1 MSTRLATCSHVESLD
16 RHRDR
21 VAWIGTAVTDEER
34 LAASRATERWF
45 ESNGLPY
52 FVELNEQHVHEALAW
67 RRVAPV
73 GALVL
78 LVSAAI
84 GIFVGIASADV
95 ANGIVVC
102 ALAIGLGALA
112 YGLAYL
118 HLRPIVTWAAKQTF
132 GSLSWLFP
140 LVTRALP
147 LLLLFMTFLFINT
160 EVWQVTSALNRAF
173 LWLTVI
179 MFGAIAVVFL
189 LVRLPEEVR
198 DVSAR
203 ARGEQLVAICAGTP
217 VEGAAAEVA
226 DRVEDAEPSRLQ
238 RINLLLVL
246 LIAQAL
252 QVTLLSLSVFAFFIV
267 FGLVA
272 IKDSVIQAWLGTH
285 ADGHDIPHSLP
296 SLDKLP
302 ISNELFQ
309 VSVFLAAFSGLYFTV
324 YAVTD
329 EKYREQ
335 FFTDIAA
342 TLESAIG
349 AQRVYRVLVR
359 R

>member
-1 MSTRLATCSHVESLD
+1 MSTALASCSGVQRPDLRGRLAWVE
-16 RHRDR
+16 H
-21 VAWIGTAVTDEER
+21 AVTDEER
-34 LAASRATERWF
+34 RAASQATERWF

-67 RRVAPV
+67 RRIAPV
-73 GALVL
+73 AALVL
-78 LVSAAI
+78 LLGAV
-84 GIFVGIASADV
+84 GGVFVGIASDDA
-95 ANGIVVC
+95 ANGIVVW
-102 ALAIGLGALA
+102 ALAVGLGALV
-112 YGLAYL
+112 YGFAYL
-118 HLRPIVTWAAKQTF
+118 HLRPIVNWAVQQTF

-147 LLLLFMTFLFINT
+147 LLLLFITFLFINT
-160 EVWQVTSALNRAF
+160 EVWQVTSSLNRAF
-173 LWLTVI
+173 LWLTVM

-198 DVSAR
+198 AVSAS

-217 VEGAAAEVA
+217 VEEAAAEVA

-238 RINLLLVL
+238 RLNLLLVL

-252 QVTLLSLSVFAFFIV
+252 QVMLLSLSVFAFFIV

-285 ADGHDIPHSLP
+285 ADGHDIPHPLP
-296 SLDKLP
+296 SLDWLP
-302 ISNELFQ
+302 VSNELFQ

-349 AQRVYRVLVR
+349 VQRVYRALAR